1 MSTAGVFHTLV
12 YPGVNLDANEGPKI
26 NSVSGVFI
34 GISLITI
41 FVRVFSRWW
50 TKIEFWVDDYLIL
63 IGAAFSIAYSALL
76 IFEVQHNYYGQH
88 IGKMDIPHLM
98 SFVKGLYVATI
109 MYSIALTFSKPSLLA
124 LYWRIF
130 RVPKGQM
137 PFIVAAAVNIAWMT
151 AAVLAGIFLCVLI
164 ASFEDATIEGKC
176 INYPVFFLSNEAF
189 SIALDIVVLLMPVY
203 FISSIEKS
211 LSHRISISSTFL
223 VGLIVTILSYLRLWR
238 LVHAEKLPGPDPSFD
253 DVDAGH
259 WAATE
264 LNTWVLVA
272 SIPMSK
278 PIIVKILK
286 DRKARQSAASG
297 NHADYSKSISTNKG
311 YERSR
316 GNSFPST
323 TSGDQLD
330 LVERCAIRENSSQ
343 NEMELDVRG

>member
-1 MSTAGVFHTLV
+1 MSTAGFFHTPV

-50 TKIEFWVDDYLIL
+50 TKIGFWVDDYLIL
-63 IGAAFSIAYSALL
+63 VGAAFSIAYSALL

-109 MYSIALTFSKPSLLA
+109 MYPIALTFSKLSLLA

-151 AAVLAGIFLCVLI
+151 AALTLICTSLYLAKG
-164 ASFEDATIEGKC
+164 
-176 INYPVFFLSNEAF
+176 
-189 SIALDIVVLLMPVY
+189 
-203 FISSIEKS
+203 SSK
-211 LSHRISISSTFL
+211 
-223 VGLIVTILSYLRLWR
+223 V
-238 LVHAEKLPGPDPSFD
+238 D
-253 DVDAGH
+253 DVDAGL
-259 WAATE
+259 WAAIE

-272 SIPMSK
+272 SIPTFK

-286 DRKARQSAASG
+286 DRKARQAAASG

-311 YERSR
+311 YKRSE
-316 GNSFPST
+316 GSSFPST